1 MKTKTRTEK
10 IEDFLR
16 GLNVENLDVL
26 EYVNAEEVNN
36 YDDVYNAINMYVDAN
51 GFDVEIIYY
60 ASAMKYLTENDT
72 SLRESLEIASDMGF
86 EVKNLSSEVLAS
98 LLASRKC
105 REDFQELEREIDNFF
120 DNLEDDDED
129 EEDDDY
135 PCDIINEF

>member
-16 GLNVENLDVL
+16 CLNVENLDVL
-26 EYVNAEEVNN
+26 YYVDVDEVNSF
-36 YDDVYNAINMYVDAN
+36 DDVYEAIDDAN

-98 LLASRKC
+98 LLASQRC
-105 REDFQELEREIDNFF
+105 REDFQLLYDEIKDFFNEL
-120 DNLEDDDED
+120 
-129 EEDDDY
+129 EDDDY

>member
-1 MKTKTRTEK
+1 MKTRTEK

-26 EYVNAEEVNN
+26 EYVDVDEVNSF
-36 YDDVYNAINMYVDAN
+36 DDVYEAIDDAN

-98 LLASRKC
+98 LLASQRC
-105 REDFQELEREIDNFF
+105 REDFQLLYDEIKDFF
-120 DNLEDDDED
+120 DDLEDYEEDEDDE
-129 EEDDDY
+129 EEVEIEY
-135 PCDIINEF
+135 

>member
-1 MKTKTRTEK
+1 MKTRTEK

-26 EYVNAEEVNN
+26 EYVDVDEVNIF
-36 YDDVYNAINMYVDAN
+36 DDVYEAIDDAN

-98 LLASRKC
+98 LLASQRC
-105 REDFQELEREIDNFF
+105 REDFQLLYDEIKDFFNEL
-120 DNLEDDDED
+120 
-129 EEDDDY
+129 EDDDY

>member
-26 EYVNAEEVNN
+26 EYVDVDEVNSF
-36 YDDVYNAINMYVDAN
+36 DDVYEAIDDAN

-98 LLASRKC
+98 LLASQRC
-105 REDFQELEREIDNFF
+105 REDFQLLYDEIKDFFNEL
-120 DNLEDDDED
+120 
-129 EEDDDY
+129 EDDDY

>member
-1 MKTKTRTEK
+1 MKTRTEK

-16 GLNVENLDVL
+16 GLNVRNLDVL
-26 EYVNAEEVNN
+26 EYVDVDEVNSF
-36 YDDVYNAINMYVDAN
+36 DDVYEAIDDAN

-98 LLASRKC
+98 LLASQIC
-105 REDFQELEREIDNFF
+105 REDFQLLYDEIKDFFNEL
-120 DNLEDDDED
+120 
-129 EEDDDY
+129 EDDDY

>member
-16 GLNVENLDVL
+16 GLNVENLNVL
-26 EYVNAEEVNN
+26 EYVDADKVNSF
-36 YDDVYNAINMYVDAN
+36 DDVYEAIDDVN

-98 LLASRKC
+98 LLASQRC
-105 REDFQELEREIDNFF
+105 REDFQLLYDEINDFF
-120 DNLEDDDED
+120 NGL
-129 EEDDDY
+129 EDDDY

>member
-16 GLNVENLDVL
+16 GLNVENLNVL
-26 EYVNAEEVNN
+26 EYVDADEVNSF
-36 YDDVYNAINMYVDAN
+36 DDVYEAIDDAN

-98 LLASRKC
+98 LLASQRC
-105 REDFQELEREIDNFF
+105 REDFESWRDTIDEFFDELEDYE
-120 DNLEDDDED
+120 ED
-129 EEDDDY
+129 EEEEEEEED
-135 PCDIINEF
+135 

>member
-1 MKTKTRTEK
+1 MKTRTEK

-26 EYVNAEEVNN
+26 EYVDVDEVNSF
-36 YDDVYNAINMYVDAN
+36 DDVYEAIDDAN

-98 LLASRKC
+98 LLASQRC
-105 REDFQELEREIDNFF
+105 REDFQLLYDEINDFF
-120 DNLEDDDED
+120 NGLED
-129 EEDDDY
+129 EEDY

>member
-1 MKTKTRTEK
+1 MESKTRTER

-26 EYVNAEEVNN
+26 EYVDVDEINSF
-36 YDDVYNAINMYVDAN
+36 DDVYEAIDDAN

-98 LLASRKC
+98 LLASQRC
-105 REDFQELEREIDNFF
+105 REDFQLLYDEIKDFFDELES
-120 DNLEDDDED
+120 
-129 EEDDDY
+129 DDY

>member
-26 EYVNAEEVNN
+26 EYVDADEVND
-36 YDDVYNAINMYVDAN
+36 YDDVYNSIEDAN

-60 ASAMKYLTENDT
+60 RSAMEYLMQHDT
-72 SLRESLEIASDMGF
+72 SLSESLEIASEMCYD
-86 EVKNLSSEVLAS
+86 VSNLSSEILAS

-105 REDFQELEREIDNFF
+105 REDFQELERDIDNFF
-120 DNLEDDDED
+120 DDLEDYEEDED
-129 EEDDDY
+129 EEEEVEIED
-135 PCDIINEF
+135 

>member
-26 EYVNAEEVNN
+26 EYVDVDEVNSF
-36 YDDVYNAINMYVDAN
+36 DDVYEAIEDAN

-60 ASAMKYLTENDT
+60 RSAMEYLMHHDT
-72 SLRESLEIASDMGF
+72 SLSESLEIASDMGF

-98 LLASRKC
+98 LLASQRC
-105 REDFQELEREIDNFF
+105 REDFESWRDTIDEFFDELEDYE
-120 DNLEDDDED
+120 ED
-129 EEDDDY
+129 EEEEEEEEDED
-135 PCDIINEF
+135 